1 MDKKKFITNGIV
13 VCLLSSFCCMLWGSA
28 SPAIK
33 VGYRLFNIS
42 SNDTPTRILFAGY
55 RFTLAG
61 ILVIIIGSILNRKIM
76 VPKKEMIPKIMT
88 VGLFQTIIQY
98 FCFYIGLANTTGVK
112 ATIIS
117 SGNAFI
123 SLLLASLLFNLEKLT
138 LKKLIGCVFGLA
150 GVIIINLKGLDFS
163 ITFMGEGMILAS
175 VVAFAFS
182 TILAKIYSKN
192 EDPVMISGYQF
203 IFGGIIL
210 TLISSAL
217 GGNLGKVGFSGIG
230 ILTYLSF
237 LSAIAYSLW
246 GILLKHNP
254 VSKVAIYAFMTPVF
268 GVLLSTIFLPEE
280 KEAFGINAII
290 AVILVSIGIIISN
303 IDLSKK
309 PVVESKNSGLEDLD
323 RL

>member
-1 MDKKKFITNGIV
+1 MNREKFLTKGIV

-33 VGYRLFNIS
+33 IGYRLFNILS
-42 SNDTPTRILFAGY
+42 DDTPTRILFAGY

-61 ILVIIIGSILNRKIM
+61 ILVVVIGSIINRKIM
-76 VPKKEMIPKIMT
+76 KPKKEMIPKIMV

-112 ATIIS
+112 TTVIS

-138 LKKLIGCVFGLA
+138 LKKLIGCIFGLA
-150 GVIIINLKGLDFS
+150 GVIIINLKGLDFTV
-163 ITFMGEGMILAS
+163 TFMGEGMVLAS
-175 VVAFAFS
+175 VFALAFS
-182 TILAKIYSKN
+182 TILVKIYSKN

-210 TLISSAL
+210 TLGSKML
-217 GGNLGKVGFSGIG
+217 GGNLESGGSSGMMMLI
-230 ILTYLSF
+230 YLSF
-237 LSAIAYSLW
+237 LSAVAYSLW
-246 GILLKHNP
+246 SILLKYNP

-280 KEAFGINAII
+280 KESFGINAII
-290 AVILVSIGIIISN
+290 AVVLVSIGIIVSN
-303 IDLSKK
+303 INLN
-309 PVVESKNSGLEDLD
+309 KNSEINNKP
-323 RL
+323 